1 MIKDKLYRII
11 TDNVSY
17 KNIACQQLVERL
29 GLKKWRHPSPYKIQW
44 LNECCTLHV
53 NNIVTIP
60 FFHWVI

>member
-60 FFHWVI
+60 FSIG